1 MRAILPPSQPTMK
14 HQAGLSLIFA
24 LIFMTLLSM
33 LALSALRNV
42 TLEERMAGNNQDQ
55 HLAIQ
60 AAEAALRD
68 CETVLQGVSVPAF
81 NNSNG
86 LYQPAAAGQPQHW
99 ENVNWSSTTA
109 VRTLAAN
116 TLPEVAAPPA
126 CIIESLGT
134 APSGNIGGS
143 LRAGLAQ
150 GTVNVYRVTARGTGN
165 RNTTIVMLQST
176 YAR

>member
-1 MRAILPPSQPTMK
+1 MSETPSSSLSPCKRQD
-14 HQAGLSLIFA
+14 GLSLIFA
-24 LIFMTLLSM
+24 LIFLTLLSM

-60 AAEAALRD
+60 SAEAALRD
-68 CETVLQGVSVPAF
+68 CETVLQGVTVPAF
-81 NNSNG
+81 TNSNG
-86 LYQPAAAGQPQHW
+86 LYQPAAAGSPQRW
-99 ENVNWSSTTA
+99 ESVDWSSATA
-109 VRTLAAN
+109 VRALAAN
-116 TLPEVAAPPA
+116 TLPEVSDQPA

-150 GTVNVYRVTARGTGN
+150 GSVNVYRVTARGSGN
-165 RNTTIVMLQST
+165 RDSTVVMLQST